1 MTSEKELQWTPE
13 AEEKLKKI
21 PVFVRPMAKKSIE
34 KLAREKNVDV
44 IDEAL
49 MAEAQQKSM
58 G

>member
-1 MTSEKELQWTPE
+1 MGSEKELKWTPE

-21 PVFVRPMAKKSIE
+21 PVFVRPMAKMSIE

-44 IDEAL
+44 IDAAL

-58 G
+58 K